1 MKRRTFLKLG
11 PGMLAASILAAC
23 GGDGSHQGNVEP
35 DPQAAPPRSVDAG
48 WNEAGLGAR
57 VLAPSRDDG
66 QGRA

>member
-35 DPQAAPPRSVDAG
+35 DPQAAPPRSVVSG
-48 WNEAGLGAR
+48 WNEAGLGAQLFAR
-57 VLAPSRDDG
+57 ARDDG